1 MSIPFTPKAR
11 YDTADLLSIVAMLRQ
26 PDGCPWDREQTH
38 ASIRNNF
45 LEETYEVI
53 DAIDRQDRENL
64 REELG
69 DVLLQVAMHAQME
82 QEQGSFDFHDVVHD
96 VCRKLVERHPHVFG
110 TVHAENGEEA
120 LDSWESVKRR
130 EKHQETITQTLESVP
145 MAFPA
150 LMRAQK
156 VQKRAAKAGF
166 DWPDVSGALQK
177 VGEETAELTAAAT
190 PDDQLEELGDL
201 LFAVVNVARFLKVD
215 SEQAL
220 QAATDKFIARF
231 AQVETLAQQRGIDLK
246 ESSLQTLD
254 ALWDEVK
261 ESRSSR

>member
-1 MSIPFTPKAR
+1 MAIPFEPKER
-11 YDTADLLSIVAMLRQ
+11 YYTEDLLEIVHLLRQ

-45 LEETYEVI
+45 LEEVYEAV
-53 DAIDRQDRENL
+53 DAIDRQDSENL

-69 DVLLQVAMHAQME
+69 DVLLQIALHAEME
-82 QEQGSFDFHDVVHD
+82 KEKGSFDFSDVVHD

-110 TVHAENGEEA
+110 TVHAENEEQA
-120 LDSWESVKRR
+120 LDSWEAVKRR
-130 EKHQETITQTLESVP
+130 TKQQSTYTQTLESVP

-166 DWPDVSGALQK
+166 DWPEISGALEK
-177 VGEETAELTAAAT
+177 IGEEARELAWADEHHAA
-190 PDDQLEELGDL
+190 EELGDL
-201 LFAVVNVARFLKVD
+201 LFSVVNVSRFLKID

-220 QAATDKFIARF
+220 QAATDKFIRRF
-231 AQVETLAQQRGIDLK
+231 AGVEALAAERGIDMK
-246 ESSLQTLD
+246 TSSLEELD
-254 ALWDEVK
+254 RLWDEVK
-261 ESRSSR
+261 QRNSR